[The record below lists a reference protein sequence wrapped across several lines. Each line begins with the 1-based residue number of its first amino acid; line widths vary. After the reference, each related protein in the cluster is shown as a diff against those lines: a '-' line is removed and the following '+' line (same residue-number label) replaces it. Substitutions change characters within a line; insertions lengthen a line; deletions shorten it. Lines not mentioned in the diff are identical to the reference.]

1 MPSGNATWSGQDYRG
16 PIIRGQINRGQINGR
31 RERVMQS
38 KTFGLLAAFC
48 LLAGCSS
55 PDEPLPGRRSGGGGS
70 SASAI
75 FRGNPLAAGSDTI
88 FFDAGQ
94 AVIRDDARDTLDRQ
108 AEWLLGNN
116 AVNVQIAGS
125 SDERAT
131 SEYSLA
137 LGNRRAYAAYTYLL
151 VKGLPSGRMTT
162 ISFGKDNP
170 IASGSS
176 EDSWSRN
183 RNAVTSAR

>member
-1 MPSGNATWSGQDYRG
+1 MPYGNATWRAWINHGR
-16 PIIRGQINRGQINGR
+16 INHGQINRG

-38 KTFGLLAAFC
+38 KTFGVLAAIC
-48 LLAGCSS
+48 LLAGCSA

-88 FFDAGQ
+88 FFDADR
-94 AVIRDDARDTLDRQ
+94 AVIRDDARETLDRQ
-108 AEWLLGNN
+108 AEWLQGNN

-131 SEYSLA
+131 TEYSLA
-137 LGNRRAYAAYTYLL
+137 LGNRRAYAAYTYLQ
-151 VKGLPSGRMTT
+151 VKGVPSGRMTT